1 MKVSDQLPPNYSDIA
16 STFQLS
22 GFNAVFTYGD
32 TLYNPTGLEVSE
44 DLMAHE
50 EVHAKQQTNPEEWWS
65 RYLVDPEFRL
75 SQELEAYKAQYKWF
89 SDKPRPER
97 RWFLRE
103 FAKNLSS
110 KLYGGIIN
118 KAQAEELIKQ

>member
-32 TLYNPTGLEVSE
+32 TLYNPTGLPISD

-65 RYLVDPEFRL
+65 RYLSNPEFRL
-75 SQELEAYKAQYKWF
+75 EQELEAYRAQYK
-89 SDKPRPER
+89 SLADRPRPER

-118 KAQAEELIKQ
+118 KAKAEELIKQ